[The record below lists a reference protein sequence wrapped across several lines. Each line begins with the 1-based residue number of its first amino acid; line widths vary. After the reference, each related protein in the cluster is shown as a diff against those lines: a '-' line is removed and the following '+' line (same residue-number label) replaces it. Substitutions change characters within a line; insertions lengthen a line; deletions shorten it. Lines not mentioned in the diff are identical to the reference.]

1 MEGGEEEPKQKD
13 KKRNPKPLMKSTYQK
28 RGPKGGMD
36 LNSKLCF
43 LPYPNKFG
51 ATELVFKGIFMIVRF
66 QNSREQTCFRL
77 SHSISGFPKPWQFP
91 LKQKK

>member
-51 ATELVFKGIFMIVRF
+51 ATELVFKGISMTIRF
-66 QNSREQTCFRL
+66 QNSTGPTCVYL
-77 SHSISGFPKPWQFP
+77 SHSISGFPKPSQFP
-91 LKQKK
+91 LEAK